1 MSVQISQAVPQPQYP
16 KQKLGY
22 SGVFVGNRYSVRGCG
37 LYSYST
43 RTLLVLQRYPRAGPI
58 AQPNDAS
65 SKFLEKDDR
74 IDSGGSSTSSNGL
87 KFRGEFVQKRF

>member
-16 KQKLGY
+16 AQKLGY
-22 SGVFVGNRYSVRGCG
+22 SGVFVGNRYSVHRCG
-37 LYSYST
+37 LVL
-43 RTLLVLQRYPRAGPI
+43 LLVLLLVLERYPRAGPI

-87 KFRGEFVQKRF
+87 